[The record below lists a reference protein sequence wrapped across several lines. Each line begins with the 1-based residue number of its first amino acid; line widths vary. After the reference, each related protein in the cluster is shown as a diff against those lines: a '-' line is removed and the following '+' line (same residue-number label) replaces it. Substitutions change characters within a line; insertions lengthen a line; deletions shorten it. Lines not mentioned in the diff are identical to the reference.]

1 MRLDH
6 IAYAAGPEGLAACV
20 QRLGSHLGA
29 GFVDGGLHPS
39 FGTRNFVLPLRDNC
53 YVEVVEALDH
63 PAVDQQPFG
72 RAVRAR
78 TEAGGGWFAWV
89 VTVDDISEVETR
101 LGRPAAAGHRRRPDG
116 FDLRWRQ
123 IGITNVEADPQL
135 PFFIQ
140 WESDAVHHPAAA
152 GANATVRL
160 AGIEIAGDEAVVD
173 EYLGA
178 STRQPLDGI
187 SVDWFAPSDEVG
199 HGLVA
204 ASFDT
209 AGGTVRID

>member
-1 MRLDH
+1 M
-6 IAYAAGPEGLAACV
+6 G
-20 QRLGSHLGA
+20 
-29 GFVDGGLHPS
+29 
-39 FGTRNFVLPLRDNC
+39 RD
-53 YVEVVEALDH
+53 
-63 PAVDQQPFG
+63 
-72 RAVRAR
+72 
-78 TEAGGGWFAWV
+78 
-89 VTVDDISEVETR
+89 VDDIGGVESR

-140 WESDAVHHPAAA
+140 WESDAVHHPAAS
-152 GANATVRL
+152 GAEATVRL
-160 AGIEIAGDEAVVD
+160 AGIEIAGDEQVVD
-173 EYLGA
+173 DYLGA

-187 SVDWFAPSDEVG
+187 SVDWVAPGDEIG
-199 HGLVA
+199 RGLVA